1 MKSLNKLLMK
11 VFSVMLSIMLLNISA
26 FASRYATINNNY
38 SGPGL
43 SGLQVHLFGTK
54 TNPLIYS
61 NYTENSGNGG
71 AFLIEQ
77 GSNIGIDTYYV
88 RFNSNT
94 AVNGGAVAQMST
106 FDPNNF
112 QNAGFENNKATNN
125 GGAIYISDG
134 RVDVWA
140 EPGEECWFDSNKSTN
155 NGGAVYNSGGS
166 LCVGSDSGKGGKV
179 YFRSNKAEV
188 SGGAIYNYRNAETQ
202 IRDYVVFSTNTAD
215 VYGGAI
221 YNESNG
227 EVSIGSFS
235 SFIDNSAQS
244 SGGAIYNKG
253 DMTINSF
260 ADFLGNQV
268 IYNGGAVYN
277 SGSLAIWNN
286 ATFDKNKNTNTA
298 SNSDGGAIYNVGS
311 VILGHDAEFYEN
323 SSVRHGGAIYSCG
336 ETILNINEYVNFSS
350 NTAVGNGGAIYN
362 YSFLAST
369 TTIGRKAKFSNN
381 KSTSGDGGA
390 IYNYG
395 CKLKIGDSSDFVGNS
410 ANRNG
415 GAIFHGDLSTVAT
428 MDIQYGA
435 IFKNNTAGNNG
446 GAISFITNDMVTIGN
461 GASFI
466 KNSAGNYGGAIES
479 HGYVTADNSLQFS
492 SNTAKYG
499 GAIANSGGGLFTLG
513 NGTSFYG
520 NEAEQDG
527 GAIYNN
533 QFSNI
538 LNMTDIGKG
547 NINIGLGTT
556 FNKNTALGKGGA
568 VYNAGSFTLD
578 NQAAF
583 KENSSVLEGGAVY
596 NTGTFV
602 SGYYLTFNGN
612 DSSKS
617 GGAIYNTGTSTIEQ
631 DSTFRNNLS
640 NVNGGAIYNKGSF
653 YVGGFSQFDQN
664 YACGDGGAIYN
675 EEGTVTIAAGAGGNP
690 RFTYNESESNG
701 GAVYNLDSTE
711 LYGVIF
717 DGNKARKD
725 GGAIYNVDSLTLA
738 YESTFNNNSAGDYG
752 GAIYNI
758 GCITSTYYAEFTNN
772 SSNGDGGAIYND
784 EGHIQIGPYSTF
796 SSNRA
801 VNGVGGAINNNNGEV
816 IIGYDAEF
824 TNNSAEDGGG
834 AIRNSALGTVKIVG
848 NANFTGNTSNFGGA
862 IENYGTITFTDGVKF
877 ENNTAEISGGGA
889 ILNSGTLNLTANYYP
904 VEFTGNTSGGEQIA
918 IYNQQNSTLNLWANK
933 NVRFVFNDKITS
945 NNSSGNTLNINQSS
959 GTAPTNG
966 TIELNADMSGYK
978 GTVNLYNGTIEL
990 CENGRWFGGDLT
1002 VSNSPTIDMANN
1014 FISEHNFNNL
1024 TINNVL
1030 NLNVEADLANAEMD
1044 TISATSFGNAAGKIN
1059 VKAINILSDI
1069 DENEMIEIAFAD
1081 DLLKDKVESVDKAS
1095 SRLYNY
1101 KVRYDQNTGYFRFIN
1116 GALTKNMGT
1125 AATAVSATAGGAA
1138 TQSLVANQVFASM
1151 DGKTSSGKK
1160 ASMDPSNLYVSAGD
1174 QVFDNSGKIE
1184 RGLWLKPFVA
1194 QETVK
1199 IGDADVDNNLY
1210 GTLAGID
1217 FPVGEDKQ
1225 VSFYLG
1231 YAGSKQEI
1239 EDVKSNQTG
1248 YVLGAT
1254 GMVMKD
1260 SWYAGLTANVMFNKA
1275 SIDTDFGTDDV
1286 DMNMFS
1292 FAAKAGYNYNIT
1304 NSFVLEPNLTLVY
1317 GVVNSQEYETS
1328 QGAQIDSQSI
1338 SNISVEPQVK
1348 AKFEIGN
1355 GWQPYGLLGYSANL
1369 GSKPTVKTDGVELE
1383 LDSIDGYVEYGAGV
1397 NKDFIGTVWSCYAQV
1412 TGRSGGRNGFAG
1424 NLGLKYK
1431 F

>member
-1 MKSLNKLLMK
+1 MKSLNKLLVK

-26 FASRYATINNNY
+26 FASRYATINNDY
-38 SGPGL
+38 TGPGL
-43 SGLQVHLFGTK
+43 SGLQVHLWGTQ

-61 NYTENSGNGG
+61 NYTESSGNGG
-71 AFLIEQ
+71 VFLIEQ
-77 GSNIGIDTYYV
+77 GSDIGVDIYYAQ
-88 RFNSNT
+88 FNGNT
-94 AVNGGAVAQMST
+94 ALNGGAVAQMST
-106 FDPNNF
+106 FDANNF
-112 QNAGFENNKATNN
+112 QNASFENNSATN

-134 RVDVWA
+134 KLNVVA
-140 EPGEECWFDSNKSTN
+140 ESGEHSRFHNNTSTEK
-155 NGGAVYNSGGS
+155 GGAVYNAGDFNAGSSNGEGGPI
-166 LCVGSDSGKGGKV
+166 
-179 YFRSNKAEV
+179 YFRFNDAGT
-188 SGGAIYNYRNAETQ
+188 SGGAIYNCQNAETH
-202 IRDYVVFSTNTAD
+202 ILDYVVFSTNTANA
-215 VYGGAI
+215 YGGAI
-221 YNESNG
+221 YNEANGTVRIGNLVYFIDNKTKRESTGMGGAIFNSGKIITANLLSFEGNYASYLGGAIYNNSGAELDIGEFVTFDNNKTTNSQGSGGAIHNRGLVIIGGYSNFKNNSSG
-227 EVSIGSFS
+227 GRGGAIHNYEQGVLHIEREVTFS
-235 SFIDNSAQS
+235 SNTANGNGGAINNQTSSLSVNYIEKLSTFIGNSSGGSGGAISNINCILNIYRGADFYENSAQS
-244 SGGAIYNKG
+244 SGGAIYNVGGKMQVDEEASFYNNYAQIGGGAISSDISDGKTFTLVGRTSFTENKAGEYGGAINITRGNFNIGQYVNFSSNTSIAGSGGAIANFAGSVTIG
-253 DMTINSF
+253 DDVTFN
-260 ADFLGNQV
+260 GNEAKTNGGA
-268 IYNGGAVYN
+268 IYNDLFLNTQGQINIGKAAMFKKNSADLSGGAIYISSGSVTIGRANFNENSAKENGGAAYNIGSFTIGEDTKFNNNSAVGSGGAIFNENGNVDIGLRTQFNNNSSGGDGGAVYVSCGIVVAFQATEFNGNKSTQKSGGAIANLNGSVTIGRSAKFKENSARKNGGAIYNIGRISLDYGSQFTNNSSRGDGGAVYN
-277 SGSLAIWNN
+277 VGSFYANDSNAKFDNNSGNYGGAIFNAGYMLLDYGSQFTNN
-286 ATFDKNKNTNTA
+286 S
-298 SNSDGGAIYNVGS
+298 SNSDGGAIYN
-311 VILGHDAEFYEN
+311 Y
-323 SSVRHGGAIYSCG
+323 
-336 ETILNINEYVNFSS
+336 
-350 NTAVGNGGAIYN
+350 
-362 YSFLAST
+362 
-369 TTIGRKAKFSNN
+369 
-381 KSTSGDGGA
+381 
-390 IYNYG
+390 
-395 CKLKIGDSSDFVGNS
+395 
-410 ANRNG
+410 
-415 GAIFHGDLSTVAT
+415 
-428 MDIQYGA
+428 
-435 IFKNNTAGNNG
+435 
-446 GAISFITNDMVTIGN
+446 
-461 GASFI
+461 
-466 KNSAGNYGGAIES
+466 
-479 HGYVTADNSLQFS
+479 
-492 SNTAKYG
+492 
-499 GAIANSGGGLFTLG
+499 
-513 NGTSFYG
+513 
-520 NEAEQDG
+520 
-527 GAIYNN
+527 
-533 QFSNI
+533 
-538 LNMTDIGKG
+538 
-547 NINIGLGTT
+547 
-556 FNKNTALGKGGA
+556 
-568 VYNAGSFTLD
+568 
-578 NQAAF
+578 
-583 KENSSVLEGGAVY
+583 
-596 NTGTFV
+596 
-602 SGYYLTFNGN
+602 
-612 DSSKS
+612 
-617 GGAIYNTGTSTIEQ
+617 
-631 DSTFRNNLS
+631 
-640 NVNGGAIYNKGSF
+640 
-653 YVGGFSQFDQN
+653 
-664 YACGDGGAIYN
+664 
-675 EEGTVTIAAGAGGNP
+675 
-690 RFTYNESESNG
+690 
-701 GAVYNLDSTE
+701 
-711 LYGVIF
+711 
-717 DGNKARKD
+717 
-725 GGAIYNVDSLTLA
+725 
-738 YESTFNNNSAGDYG
+738 
-752 GAIYNI
+752 
-758 GCITSTYYAEFTNN
+758 
-772 SSNGDGGAIYND
+772 
-784 EGHIQIGPYSTF
+784 EGHISFEPSTVF

-801 VNGVGGAINNNNGEV
+801 INGVGGAINNYKGDVV
-816 IIGYDAEF
+816 IGNKSEF
-824 TNNSAEDGGG
+824 TNNSAKNGSG
-834 AIRNSALGTVKIVG
+834 AIRNEATGTIFAGIDIKFI
-848 NANFTGNTSNFGGA
+848 GNTADYGGA
-862 IENYGTITFTDGVKF
+862 IENYGTMTFMDGVIF
-877 ENNTAEISGGGA
+877 RDNIANVDGGGA
-889 ILNSGTLNLTANYYP
+889 ILNSGTLNLTADTRN
-904 VEFTGNTSGGEQIA
+904 VEFTGNMSGGEQIA

-945 NNSSGNTLNINQSS
+945 NNSSGNTLNVNKSS
-959 GTAPTNG
+959 STEPTNG

-990 CENGRWFGGDLT
+990 CENGTWFGGDLT
-1002 VSNSPTIDMANN
+1002 VSNSPTIDTVNN

-1044 TISATSFGNAAGKIN
+1044 TISATSFGNATGKIN
-1059 VKAINILSDI
+1059 VKAITILSDI

-1081 DLLKDKVESVDKAS
+1081 DILKDKVESVNKAS

-1101 KVRYDQNTGYFRFIN
+1101 KVKYDKNTGYFRFIN

-1125 AATAVSATAGGAA
+1125 AASAIAASAGGAA

-1292 FAAKAGYNYNIT
+1292 IAAKAGYNYNIT